1 MSVVEKV
8 NSYVQEPFCNWQHA
22 FLYKLAGLKKNKK
35 PIRHRS
41 LALSKEKMG
50 RCVLL
55 RGFNYE
61 NLGEVFVYI
70 LTKMVTSKNRV
81 IM

>member
-1 MSVVEKV
+1 
-8 NSYVQEPFCNWQHA
+8 
-22 FLYKLAGLKKNKK
+22 
-35 PIRHRS
+35 
-41 LALSKEKMG
+41 MG